1 MSATA
6 TLRTGT
12 HGTSFASK
20 NNYSQSV
27 RVAAQ
32 GVFPYNTAPAPP
44 ATVAVS
50 SRAITVNDYKRT
62 MR

>member
-1 MSATA
+1 M
-6 TLRTGT
+6 
-12 HGTSFASK
+12 SFASK
-20 NNYSQSV
+20 NNHSHFN

-44 ATVAVS
+44 AVAEVG
-50 SRAITVNDYKRT
+50 RGCLRVNDYKRT

>member
-1 MSATA
+1 M
-6 TLRTGT
+6 
-12 HGTSFASK
+12 SFASK

-50 SRAITVNDYKRT
+50 SRATTVNDYKRT